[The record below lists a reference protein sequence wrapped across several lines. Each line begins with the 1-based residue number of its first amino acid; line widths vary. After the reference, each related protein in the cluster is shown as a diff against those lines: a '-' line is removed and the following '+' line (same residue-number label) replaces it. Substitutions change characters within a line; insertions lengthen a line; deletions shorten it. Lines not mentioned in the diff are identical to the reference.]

1 MIGSPR
7 SHLRVTDSTNARARA
22 LAATGAPHGTL
33 VTADKQAAGRGRQG
47 RRWEAPP
54 GRALL
59 ASLLL
64 RDVDAHEA
72 LLPLVAAVAVA
83 EACEVAAGVPC
94 LVKWPNDVW
103 AARSER
109 KLAGILVEARPAE
122 RWAIVGIGVNVGQT
136 AAELPVPEATSLW
149 IERERCPPGDADRAP
164 PLEAGHPSPGE
175 AGPPVAPERGPS
187 VQAVREA
194 GEPPSVQSVLAAVLA
209 ALDARLAD
217 DRPGTL
223 ARLRARDALLGRT
236 VTWDGGQGTVA
247 GIDGSG
253 ALLVD
258 GPEGRRALR
267 SGEVRL
273 AIPKR
278 FSHVRSV

>member
-22 LAATGAPHGTL
+22 LAGAGAPHGTL
-33 VTADKQAAGRGRQG
+33 VTAGEQTAGRGRQG

-83 EACEVAAGVPC
+83 EACEEAAGVPC

-122 RWAIVGIGVNVGQT
+122 RWAIVGIGVNVGQA
-136 AAELPVPEATSLW
+136 AAELLVPETTSLSV
-149 IERERCPPGDADRAP
+149 ERERCPPGDADRPP
-164 PLEAGHPSPGE
+164 PL
-175 AGPPVAPERGPS
+175 
-187 VQAVREA
+187 EA
-194 GEPPSVQSVLAAVLA
+194 GEPPSVQSVLEAVLV

-236 VTWDGGQGTVA
+236 VTWDGGEGAAA

-253 ALLVD
+253 ALLVN